1 MATINS
7 AFSIIA
13 DALNADQLGLSIVAN
28 NVANANTTGYTEEVS
43 NFQQNTPI
51 NINGVSYGD
60 GVNNAGP
67 ISLRDN
73 ILNARL
79 DQQQQAAASSSARL
93 TALNNLEALFTPA
106 AGTST
111 SGDIGSAISSFFNSL
126 TTLEGNPTDNALR
139 QSVLTAA
146 GSLATNISSAA
157 ANLNSQQSAL
167 DQQAASLTGQI
178 NSLTSNL
185 ASLNQQ
191 IQAASPN
198 SDAGVLEDQRQ
209 LDLSKLSQLI
219 GINQTKTENNG
230 LTITT
235 ASGQVLVSE
244 GQSYQLTTGPVSG
257 VTHFFIGSSDIT
269 SSLAGGGGQLGG
281 LITTRDQD
289 IPAALSSLDQL
300 AYNLSS
306 QVNTVNNNGTDMAG
320 HNGNAG
326 DIFSQPAA
334 VAGSALTMSVVMSN
348 PDNLAAAALGANSGD
363 NSNLITM
370 AALANLNIVAGQTP
384 TDYYSNFV
392 TALGATVSGVQTSNT
407 ATAASVTQLQTQVYA
422 LSGVNLN
429 NEAAAM
435 QQLERSY
442 QAASQVFT
450 ILNSVMVSALNLGT
464 QTTVA

>member
-7 AFSIIA
+7 AFSIIT

-43 NFQQNTPI
+43 NFQQNSPI
-51 NINGVSYGD
+51 NINGTSYGD
-60 GVNNAGP
+60 GVINAGP
-67 ISLRDN
+67 TSLRDN

-79 DQQQQAAASSSARL
+79 DQQQQTASSSSARL

-106 AGTST
+106 TGTSA
-111 SGDIGSAISSFFNSL
+111 SGDIGSSLSSFFDSI

-146 GSLATNISSAA
+146 GSLATNVASSA
-157 ANLNSQQSAL
+157 ANLNAQQSAL

-191 IQAASPN
+191 IQASSPN

-235 ASGQVLVSE
+235 TSGQVLVSE

-257 VTHFFIGSSDIT
+257 VTHFFIGSTDIT
-269 SSLAGGGGQLGG
+269 ASLAGGGGQLGG
-281 LITTRDQD
+281 LVTARDQD

-300 AYNLSS
+300 AYNLST
-306 QVNTVNNNGTDMAG
+306 QVNAINNNGTDMAG
-320 HNGNAG
+320 NNGNAG

-334 VAGSALTMSVVMSN
+334 VAGSAMNMSVVMTN
-348 PDNLAAAALGANSGD
+348 PNNLAAAALDANSGD
-363 NSNLITM
+363 NSNLISM
-370 AALANLNIVAGQTP
+370 AALANQNIVGGQTP
-384 TDYYSNFV
+384 SDYYSNFV
-392 TALGATVSGVQTSNT
+392 TSLGATVSGVQTSNT
-407 ATAASVTQLQTQVYA
+407 ATAASVTQLQSQVNS

-435 QQLERSY
+435 QQIESSY
-442 QAASQVFT
+442 QAASQVFS
-450 ILNSVMVSALNLGT
+450 ILNTVMVSALNLGT
-464 QTTVA
+464 QTAVA